1 MSDEGGNSAE
11 GTDRQMVETCAWP
24 ADDLWLWLSTKCRQN
39 GTIGTARRGD
49 EVAKVAKGGV
59 RRIHYDG

>member
-24 ADDLWLWLSTKCRQN
+24 ADDLRLWLPTEGRQN
-39 GTIGTARRGD
+39 GTIGTACRRD

>member
-1 MSDEGGNSAE
+1 MSDEGGDSAND
-11 GTDRQMVETCAWP
+11 TDWQMVETCAWP
-24 ADDLWLWLSTKCRQN
+24 ADDLRLWLPTEGRQN
-39 GTIGTARRGD
+39 GTIGTACRRD